1 MPGLF
6 DQALTS
12 GGWNT
17 ADNPGN
23 YTAWDSANGVG
34 QETSTYADFWRNN
47 GIGAVNYARSNLGYT
62 GPDPYVIDAA
72 SGQFSEDPQAMQAFQ
87 QWQQSS
93 GNRFAVNQGAQQGGW
108 LGPNGQPLAGST
120 FTTKSNDQAFWN
132 TALLAGGVLGA
143 GAGGYLDL
151 GAGTLGTAAGGAGA
165 AGGTSGLVDGAFLVD
180 GAGATGVSAMGGTA
194 SGFAP
199 AAGAAAGGAGGGGG
213 GLSSLLSG
221 TAGARDWASIISG
234 IYGMSLAGDA
244 QERSD
249 PFGPYRGQ
257 YAAQMQALE
266 ANPSLITR
274 RPGYNAGLEAV
285 QRQVQSKGY
294 LGSGNHSAALM
305 EYSGGF
311 FDKEMTRLGNL
322 AGANIQPGNSAYNS
336 ANLVGQSLASIGYG
350 LAPYLKSGGTS
361 GGGSGG
367 GSAGWFQ
374 NSNAG
379 YEAPF
384 LNQGG

>member
-17 ADNPGN
+17 AQNPGN

-34 QETSTYADFWRNN
+34 QATSTYGDFWRDT
-47 GIGAVNYARSNLGYT
+47 GKGAMAFARSRGYT
-62 GPDPYVIDAA
+62 GPDTHTFNYET
-72 SGQFSEDPQAMQAFQ
+72 GNFEEDPAATQAFQ
-87 QWQQSS
+87 QWQQAS
-93 GNRFAVNQGAQQGGW
+93 GNQFAVNQSAQQGGW
-108 LGPNGQPLAGST
+108 LGPNGQPIAGST
-120 FTTKSNDQAFWN
+120 FSIQPEDNTFW
-132 TALLAGGVLGA
+132 TGALLAGGVLGA

-199 AAGAAAGGAGGGGG
+199 AAGATAGGAGGGGG
-213 GLSSLLSG
+213 SLSSLLSG

-234 IYGMSLAGDA
+234 IYGMSLADDA

-266 ANPSLITR
+266 ANPGLITS

-322 AGANIQPGNSAYNS
+322 AGANIQPGNSAYSS

-361 GGGSGG
+361 GGSSGG
-367 GSAGWFQ
+367 GSAQWFQ